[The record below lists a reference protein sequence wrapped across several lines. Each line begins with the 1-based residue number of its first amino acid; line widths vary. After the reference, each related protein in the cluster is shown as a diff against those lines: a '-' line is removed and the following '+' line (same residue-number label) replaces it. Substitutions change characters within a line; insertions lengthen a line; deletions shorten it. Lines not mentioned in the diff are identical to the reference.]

1 MKKWGRLVLAGVL
14 LPAAVQSY
22 GTDSMRPAVTPLPI
36 GTDSRIGGKILA
48 GKGCLYAVGGGN
60 VEGASQVM
68 RLTLGPDGL
77 PNGRKPVGEIWKG
90 DCGACAAAISGKW
103 LFATGGNLKGVT
115 VRFDICGDGTLKNR
129 TELSDGDRP
138 RVNSGGMVASGKY
151 LILAGG
157 WNSRQCYSA
166 EVKID
171 GSLGHWVLQRPLPQ
185 ICFCQGRIF
194 RLGNR
199 LYAAGNQNY
208 HSPSDRIFSAEV
220 GDDGA
225 VQKWRRWAGFPERA
239 AGFDFQPMPDG
250 KGVLFVNEESG
261 SMYVA
266 PIVEDGRLG
275 AWCKLG
281 GVLPAGPFVSHVG
294 FPLACGKYLRL
305 AVLPENPRKFLPS
318 DVVEMNAGKELAR

>member
-1 MKKWGRLVLAGVL
+1 MRKRIRFALAGVL
-14 LPAAVQSY
+14 LLAAAQSY
-22 GTDSMRPAVTPLPI
+22 GIDAVRPAVTPLSI
-36 GTDSRIGGKILA
+36 GSDSRIGGKILA

-60 VEGASQVM
+60 VFGDSQVM
-68 RLTLGPDGL
+68 RLTLGSDGL
-77 PNGRKPVGEIWKG
+77 PNVRLPVGEIWKDG
-90 DCGACAAAISGKW
+90 CGACAAAISGKW

-115 VRFDICGDGTLKNR
+115 VRFDIREDGTLKNR
-129 TELSDGDRP
+129 TELPDGDRP
-138 RVNSGGMVASGKY
+138 RVNCGGMVASGKY
-151 LILAGG
+151 LILVGG

-166 EVKID
+166 EVKPD
-171 GSLGHWVLQRPLPQ
+171 GSLGPWILQRPLPQ
-185 ICFCQGRIF
+185 ICFCEGRIF

-225 VQKWRRWAGFPERA
+225 VKKWRRWAAFPERV
-239 AGFDFQPMPDG
+239 AGFDFHPMPDG

-261 SMYVA
+261 SMHVA
-266 PIVEDGRLG
+266 SIVGDGRLG
-275 AWCKLG
+275 AWRKLG
-281 GVLPAGPFVSHVG
+281 GVLPAGLFVSHVG

-305 AVLPENPRKFLPS
+305 AILPESPRKFLPS